1 MSKQANKNKKKRKKG
16 TNWWI
21 IGGVV
26 IGGVVLV
33 GLMALAL
40 RGPDPLRLDR
50 YCDQNPQN
58 CIVEG
63 AEDAPVTIVEVSDY
77 GCPHCR
83 DFNTETAVQIQEQY
97 VQTGQVKWVVM
108 PFALTNQFGEAPT
121 MPTAVAAMCAAEQD
135 LFPAFHR
142 AAFGLQGTPLFNT
155 TEGLQAAAETAG
167 LDTAV
172 FAACLADNDYE
183 QIIRRNIQTATSVGI
198 HGTPSFA
205 IGSDVLS
212 GALPFS
218 VFQQRIDSQLN

>member
-1 MSKQANKNKKKRKKG
+1 MSNQANKNKKGRKKG
-16 TNWWI
+16 TNWWVL
-21 IGGVV
+21 GGVV
-26 IGGVVLV
+26 IGGVALV

-40 RGPDPLRLDR
+40 RGPEPFRLER
-50 YCDQNPQN
+50 YCEQNPKN

-63 AEDAPVTIVEVSDY
+63 AEDAPVTIVEISDY

-83 DFNTETAVQIQEQY
+83 DFNAETAVQIFDQY
-97 VQTGQVKWVVM
+97 VQTGKVKWVVL
-108 PFALTNQFGEAPT
+108 PFALTNQLGEAPT

-135 LFPAFHR
+135 LFPAFQR

-172 FAACLADNDYE
+172 FATCLADNEYE
-183 QIIRRNIQTATSVGI
+183 QLIRRNIQTASSIGI
-198 HGTPSFA
+198 NVTPSFV

-218 VFQQRIDSQLN
+218 VFQQRIDSLLD